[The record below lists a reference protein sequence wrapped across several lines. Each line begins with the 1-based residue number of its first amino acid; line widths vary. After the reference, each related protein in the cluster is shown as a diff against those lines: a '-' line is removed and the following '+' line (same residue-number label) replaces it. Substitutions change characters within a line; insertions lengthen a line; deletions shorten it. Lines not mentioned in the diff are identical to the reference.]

1 MKILAADKISR
12 EAVEELKKAADVVTD
27 FDISHEK
34 LSEEIKKYDIVIV
47 RSRTK
52 ITKDILEVAPKLRA
66 VIRAGVGLDNIDI
79 EYAKEKGVKVINTPE
94 APTESVA
101 ELAVGL
107 MLSLARNIPKADHS
121 VKEGEWKKKSLKGV
135 ELKGKTL
142 GVIGLGRIGKRV
154 AELASSFGM
163 KIIAH
168 DRNPHAYFLE
178 KINGKN
184 TSLIDLLKEA
194 DFLTIHLPLTS
205 QTKDMISEKEL
216 KSIKS
221 SAYII
226 NTARGGII
234 NENALYEALKNGEIA
249 GAALDVFWDKKPF
262 ESKIMEVRDKIIFTP
277 HLGSTTREAQE
288 KVGKLLVEKIMKLI
302 EHEKK
307 GKV

>member
-1 MKILAADKISR
+1 MKILAADKISK
-12 EAVEELKKAADVVTD
+12 EAIEELEKAADVVTD
-27 FDISHEK
+27 FNISPEK
-34 LSEEIKKYDIVIV
+34 LSEEIKKYDIIIV

-66 VIRAGVGLDNIDI
+66 VVRAGVGLDNIDL

-101 ELAVGL
+101 ELAIGL
-107 MLSLARNIPKADHS
+107 MLSLARNIPEADHS
-121 VKEGEWKKKSLKGV
+121 IKEGEWKKKALKGF

-154 AELASSFGM
+154 AEIASSLGM
-163 KIIAH
+163 KIVAH

-178 KINGKN
+178 KVNGKN
-184 TSLIDLLKEA
+184 TSLIEMLKEA

-216 KSIKS
+216 ISMKS

-234 NENALYEALKNGEIA
+234 NEDDLYKALKNEEIA

-262 ESKIMEVRDKIIFTP
+262 ESKIMEVRGKIIFTP
-277 HLGSTTREAQE
+277 HLGSTTHEAQE